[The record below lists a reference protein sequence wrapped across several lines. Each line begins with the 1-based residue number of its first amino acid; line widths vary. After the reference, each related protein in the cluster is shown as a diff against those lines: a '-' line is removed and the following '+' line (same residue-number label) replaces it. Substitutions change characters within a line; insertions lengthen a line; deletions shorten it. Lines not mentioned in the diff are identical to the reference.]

1 MDIADGTLDIK
12 TLWGDSSFMQNLM
25 YNCSGDAS
33 KGGVC
38 DWIESMVPCANITQK
53 QCMES
58 RKVYKKFIG
67 DDRLTID
74 GLKFPVAAGALD
86 ININIDAGGAFGES
100 ETSFTSVSQSG
111 ERVFCVKVFTG
122 KADKRGVRP
131 LTYKDCGDSQTHG
144 RIVALF
150 PSFLNHG
157 ASTRVTV
164 KAIID
169 REVKSSSG
177 KYHIEG
183 HTSKTASILSW
194 DTLADCSGAAGE
206 KMPCHLRL
214 GLYPGTPSLPLGTIK
229 SDGMKFPVWKGSRH
243 SFNLEL
249 SLNPL
254 IPSFLAMTYTRIR
267 ASTKSGEEFFC
278 FEAQTNLGEWK
289 QPTIGQSAVLV

>member
-1 MDIADGTLDIK
+1 MDIK
-12 TLWGDSSFMQNLM
+12 TLWGMRQREGHAEIANSL
-25 YNCSGDAS
+25 NCSGDAA
-33 KGGVC
+33 KGGAC
-38 DWIESMVPCANITQK
+38 DWLDIMAPCGNMTQK
-53 QCMES
+53 KCMEGHKILK
-58 RKVYKKFIG
+58 KVFG
-67 DDRLTID
+67 DNQVRVE
-74 GLKFPVAAGALD
+74 GLNFPIAAGAVD
-86 ININIDAGGAFGES
+86 ININIDVGGLMKES
-100 ETSFTSVSQSG
+100 ETRFSSVSQSG

-144 RIVALF
+144 RIVGLF

-183 HTSKTASILSW
+183 HTSKTASIASW

-206 KMPCHLRL
+206 KVPCHLRL

-229 SDGMKFPVWKGSRH
+229 SDGMKFPVWEGSGH

-254 IPSFLAMTYTRIR
+254 IPSFLAVTYTRIR